1 VSIEKHLDNIEKYLK
16 YEQYDRIKKELKII
30 RKKMKKTE

>member
-1 VSIEKHLDNIEKYLK
+1 MNIDKHLDNIEKYLK

-30 RKKMKKTE
+30 RKKIKSSK

>member
-30 RKKMKKTE
+30 RKKMKKSE